1 MGTRIY
7 PCARPAAEQRYL
19 RAMLGI
25 FAALPLERKEA
36 VRREIA
42 RLAAT
47 PEEGRG
53 LYNVL
58 IQGKSLASA
67 AAATGVTVRRLSQL
81 RLEFL
86 ERMPL

>member
-25 FAALPLERKEA
+25 FAALPPERKEA

-53 LYNVL
+53 
-58 IQGKSLASA
+58 GGTRPRSA
-67 AAATGVTVRRLSQL
+67 ARAGGAALPPGDGAAA
-81 RLEFL
+81 F
-86 ERMPL
+86 

>member
-1 MGTRIY
+1 METRNY
-7 PCARPAAEQRYL
+7 SCRRPAAEQRYL

-25 FAALPLERKEA
+25 FAALPPERKEA

-53 LYNVL
+53 LYDVL
-58 IQGKSLASA
+58 VRGKPLSPA
-67 AAATGVTVRRLSQL
+67 AAATGVPLRRLSRL
-81 RLEFL
+81 RREFF

>member
-1 MGTRIY
+1 MGTRNH
-7 PCARPAAEQRYL
+7 PCGRSAAEQRYL
-19 RAMLGI
+19 RAMLGV
-25 FAALPLERKEA
+25 FSSLPPERKET

-58 IQGKSLASA
+58 VRGQPLAAA
-67 AAATGVTVRRLSQL
+67 AAATQVTVRRLSQL
-81 RLEFL
+81 RHEFFD
-86 ERMPL
+86 RMPL